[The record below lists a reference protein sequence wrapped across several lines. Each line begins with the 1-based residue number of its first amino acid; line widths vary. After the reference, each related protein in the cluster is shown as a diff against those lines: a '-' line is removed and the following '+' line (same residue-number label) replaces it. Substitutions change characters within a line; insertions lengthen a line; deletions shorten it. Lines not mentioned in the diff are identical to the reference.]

1 LLADSEARLSFLRER
16 ASGPSSSS
24 SRKRAARAKDDLD
37 MKKIKDGTPG
47 LAPSLN
53 EEVTTLTTSSGHIN
67 LFSSLESSMS
77 SQQLQ
82 LIDKKAK
89 EAAAAKE
96 ADKGAPL
103 APSAH
108 DLKPWYAD
116 RELKGGKERD
126 REMDDAARSQQM
138 LKEMAAKSSSDPLKA
153 MNTLLA
159 RRAQVLFSPS
169 TAPIPSPSSQ
179 GRPTAPSSAEEAAR
193 LARLNREKSERARA
207 QALIARRQRELQAS
221 ERDSTV
227 GADTPREY
235 GNVFNVRE
243 VREAAER
250 RRSHNW
256 GSRRWDDDD
265 RDRRPDRRRNW

>member
-1 LLADSEARLSFLRER
+1 
-16 ASGPSSSS
+16 
-24 SRKRAARAKDDLD
+24 
-37 MKKIKDGTPG
+37 
-47 LAPSLN
+47 
-53 EEVTTLTTSSGHIN
+53 
-67 LFSSLESSMS
+67 
-77 SQQLQ
+77 
-82 LIDKKAK
+82 
-89 EAAAAKE
+89 
-96 ADKGAPL
+96 
-103 APSAH
+103 
-108 DLKPWYAD
+108 
-116 RELKGGKERD
+116 
-126 REMDDAARSQQM
+126 
-138 LKEMAAKSSSDPLKA
+138 MAAKSSSDPLKA

-179 GRPTAPSSAEEAAR
+179 GRTTAPSSAEEAAR

-256 GSRRWDDDD
+256 GLRRWDDDD